1 MNEPKLRKDMDPRY
15 LWDLSSVIES
25 PAAFETLFSTV
36 QQDVQSIP
44 ALHGH
49 VAEDPRRAICL
60 YFDISRQLERLIVY
74 AKMRLD
80 QDGGDSEAQN
90 LLTRAQGLAAKASSS
105 AAFLQ
110 PELLALP
117 ESTLLEMKND
127 PQFSQYDVY
136 IDDLLR
142 DKPHTLSAQEEQ
154 LLAMTREVMGA
165 PDDIFTMLSDVD
177 MPMPTVQDED
187 GSPVKLSGA
196 TYSRLLR
203 SRNREVRK
211 AAYEGMM
218 GAYEAFRQTYAATYR
233 YNVKGDVVHARAR
246 HFGSAIEA
254 SLFPDRIPVT
264 VYDHLLSSVDSML
277 PALNKYLSLRKR
289 KLGVDELHLYDLYVP
304 IVDGFD
310 MHMSYPE
317 AFQLVKKGLAP
328 LGKHYAEL
336 LDEAYESHWID
347 VYENRGKHSGAYS
360 WGTYDSHPYVLL
372 NHTDDL
378 NGALTLAHELGHAM
392 HTWHSNRTQPYA
404 KAGYSLFVAEV
415 ASTCNEMLLMRS
427 LLNEYK
433 DDPKASAY
441 LANQLLEEFRGTV
454 FRQTMFAAFERES
467 HRMEEAGQP
476 LTAETLSDVH
486 LQLNQKYYGASCV
499 IDDCVR
505 SEWMRIPHFYRAFY
519 VYKYATG
526 FSAAVYI
533 ANRILTEG
541 QPAVDDYMK
550 FLSAGGSLPPLDALR
565 LAGVD
570 MEAPVT
576 VQDALKVFAD
586 TVDQLEALL

>member
-25 PAAFETLFSTV
+25 PAAFENLFAAV
-36 QQDVQSIP
+36 QQDVQSF
-44 ALHGH
+44 AAVQGH
-49 VAEDPRRAICL
+49 VAQDPRRAICL
-60 YFDISRQLERLIVY
+60 YFDISRRLERLIVY

-80 QDGGDSEAQN
+80 EDGNDSEAQN
-90 LLTRAQGLAAKASSS
+90 LLARVQGLAAKAQSHG
-105 AAFLQ
+105 AFLQ

-117 ESTLLEMKND
+117 ESTLLSLKNHPD
-127 PQFSQYDVY
+127 FSQYDVY

-246 HFGSAIEA
+246 HFDSAIEA
-254 SLFPDRIPVT
+254 ALFPDRIPVT
-264 VYDHLLSSVDSML
+264 VYDHLLSSVESML

-328 LGKHYAEL
+328 LGEHYAKL

-433 DDPKASAY
+433 ADPKASAY

-505 SEWMRIPHFYRAFY
+505 SEWMRIPHFYSAFY

-550 FLSAGGSLPPLDALR
+550 FLSAGGSVPPLDALR

-570 MEAPVT
+570 MENPAT